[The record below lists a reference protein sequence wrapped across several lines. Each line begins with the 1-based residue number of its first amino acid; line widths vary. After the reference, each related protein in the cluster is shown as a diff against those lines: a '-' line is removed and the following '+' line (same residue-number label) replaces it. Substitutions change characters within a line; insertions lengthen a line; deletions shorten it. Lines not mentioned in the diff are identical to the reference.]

1 MMGEPEDRAAIV
13 SFALGPSHDLIER
26 QRIEDHVASSQRIPK
41 LANREDPPISDERV
55 RAAPRDHS
63 FPRFER

>member
-1 MMGEPEDRAAIV
+1 MGEPEDRAAIV
-13 SFALGPSHDLIER
+13 LFASGPSNDLIER
-26 QRIEDHVASSQRIPK
+26 QRIEDHVAASRRIAQLP
-41 LANREDPPISDERV
+41 NGEDPPIRDERV